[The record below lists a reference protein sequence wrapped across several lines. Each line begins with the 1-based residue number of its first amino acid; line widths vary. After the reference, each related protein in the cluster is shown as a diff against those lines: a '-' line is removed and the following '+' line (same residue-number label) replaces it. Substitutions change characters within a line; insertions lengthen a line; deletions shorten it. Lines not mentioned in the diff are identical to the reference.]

1 MGKVRAAAV
10 PRREI
15 NDFQVRSG
23 NSAYLSAQK
32 APCSY
37 RSVRKRLDGR
47 SRPKRYICP
56 YMARLL
62 QEPRDAKPDTDELR
76 MIINNAVTVD
86 PDHLIDADRCVRQN
100 ISLTMCFY
108 SNSSWL
114 PESAARR
121 RLRCSAEPTL
131 CFGAKWDP

>member
-1 MGKVRAAAV
+1 MTAKAAPRWERSAPPRFRVAKSTTSKCEVATLRTSRRRRPPVRTGV
-10 PRREI
+10 CE
-15 NDFQVRSG
+15 
-23 NSAYLSAQK
+23 
-32 APCSY
+32 
-37 RSVRKRLDGR
+37 KRLDGR

-114 PESAARR
+114 PE
-121 RLRCSAEPTL
+121 
-131 CFGAKWDP
+131 